1 MSLKR
6 SAVLPAMLLIALMSG
21 VSHAQSVGTI
31 SGTVTDS
38 TGAIVPG
45 VNVTIKSQGTGVAR
59 TVSTSGEGHYT
70 AAILPIGTYT
80 GGGYAPGFQPA
91 EKPDPNP
98 EVAQILTVDVVLKPA
113 SIGTEVDV

>member
-6 SAVLPAMLLIALMSG
+6 SAVLPAMLLIALLSG
-21 VSHAQSVGTI
+21 VAHAQSVGTI

-45 VNVTIKSQGTGVAR
+45 VNVTIKSQGTGVER
-59 TVSTSGEGHYT
+59 TVTTSGEGHYT

-80 GGGYAPGFQPA
+80 SLPSPAPCQSSGLCCCRPLRCSTTRRMLA
-91 EKPDPNP
+91 GVE
-98 EVAQILTVDVVLKPA
+98 E
-113 SIGTEVDV
+113 